1 MEFEKASNYIQEVL
15 KTQLSPL
22 LFYHS
27 YAHTMG
33 VLKAAVEIAKD
44 ENILN
49 EQELLLLK
57 TAALYHDS
65 GFLNTYENNTEE
77 EACVIA
83 REVLPKFDYNSFEIE
98 TVCKLIM
105 KTKMPQQPETHLEKI
120 LCDADLNYLGHDNFI
135 VIGNKLLQELN
146 AMGKPIDEKEWNKL
160 QIEFLQS
167 HHYWTATAILNR
179 ENKKAEHLQ
188 RLKDSVLI
196 NK

>member
-1 MEFEKASNYIQEVL
+1 MEFEKASKYIQEVL

-27 YAHTMG
+27 YDHTMG

-44 ENILN
+44 ENIQDD
-49 EQELLLLK
+49 EQLTLLK

-65 GFLNTYENNTEE
+65 GFLNTYDNNTEE
-77 EACVIA
+77 EACVIT
-83 REVLPKFDYNSFEIE
+83 RNILPGFSYNSFQIE
-98 TVCKLIM
+98 TICQLIM

-146 AMGKPIDEKEWNKL
+146 AMGKTIDEKEWNKL

-167 HHYWTATAILNR
+167 HHYWTATVISKR
-179 ENKKAEHLQ
+179 ESKKAEHLQ
-188 RLKDSVLI
+188 RLKELVLV